1 MAEGKTNAAKNDW
14 YHSMSKYKFGILI
27 VCFLFPWLHIKAGE
41 EQLRNWYAQADYFRL
56 RDALKT
62 NGSELSIDVR
72 LYYEAITE
80 NAFNRNTQAIQKAD
94 SFLKLKAAG
103 WSDIDIVQIL
113 EVKMDSYAKLYQYKK
128 AANICGKILDDYG
141 QALNANERSSIENSY
156 NIYSPLAN
164 IPPQTVEQTADA
176 LIRMHSNMY
185 GLLEVPVSF
194 GRQEETFLFDTGA
207 NMSVLTESYAEKLGV
222 KKLNTSFKV
231 SASQG
236 KIVESDLGVADSLN
250 MGGIVIRN
258 VVFII
263 MPDAKLDFPKAG
275 FRIRGIL
282 GFPVI
287 SALKEVHIFKD
298 SLLQI
303 PIKPKAANL
312 NNMVL
317 RGLFPIVQAQTANDT
332 MIFQFDTGA
341 TQTDFYSPFYE
352 KYKDAVL
359 ANGTKMRKVFGGAGG
374 NRTIKVY
381 ELRNIKMR
389 IGSNEFV
396 LPAVN
401 VIPEP
406 LREGRQDF
414 TYGNLGH
421 DVVAQFREMIINFD
435 SMYLDFN

>member
-1 MAEGKTNAAKNDW
+1 
-14 YHSMSKYKFGILI
+14 MSTYKYRIILI
-27 VCFLFPWLHIKAGE
+27 VFLFFYLPVKAGE
-41 EQLRNWYAQADYFRL
+41 EQLRNWYARADYFHL

-62 NGSELSIDVR
+62 HARELSTDVR

-94 SFLKLKAAG
+94 SFLKLKTGG
-103 WSDIDIVQIL
+103 WNDIDIVQIL

-128 AANICGKILDDYG
+128 AANICGKILDNYS
-141 QALNANERSSIENSY
+141 QALNANERASIENSY
-156 NIYSPLAN
+156 NIYNPLAN
-164 IPPQTVEQTADA
+164 IPPQTVVQTADA
-176 LIRMHSNMY
+176 LVRMHSNMY

-194 GRQEETFLFDTGA
+194 GSHEETFLFDTGA

-250 MGGIVIRN
+250 LGGIVIKN

-303 PIKPKAANL
+303 PLKPKPANL

-352 KYKDAVL
+352 KYKDAVQ

-374 NRTIKVY
+374 NRTVKVY
-381 ELRNIKMR
+381 ELRGVKMR

-406 LREGRQDF
+406 LREGKQDF

-421 DVVAQFREMIINFD
+421 DVVAQFKEMIINFE